1 MHLNENICTIA
12 FKGSF
17 KIFFPHLL
25 VNINRVF
32 IMFGFLKPLD
42 NFCACSILYILA

>member
-17 KIFFPHLL
+17 KIFFPTF
-25 VNINRVF
+25 V
-32 IMFGFLKPLD
+32 GEYKQ
-42 NFCACSILYILA
+42 SIYHVCFFKTLG